1 MKTNSWV
8 KTILAAALIIILTI
22 IIVISAFFYR
32 ISSQNRKHKQLET
45 EIVKEKKSLKKASN
59 ISEKMFK
66 IVLKYIDTFDEKDK
80 KRIEKLYDDFLE
92 KN

>member
-1 MKTNSWV
+1 MFWASTLKSINNSV
-8 KTILAAALIIILTI
+8 TAIVNYLT
-22 IIVISAFFYR
+22 VS
-32 ISSQNRKHKQLET
+32 KDKQSET

-66 IVLKYIDTFDEKDK
+66 IVLKYIDTFEEKDK

>member
-1 MKTNSWV
+1 MFWASTFKSISDSVTSIVNY
-8 KTILAAALIIILTI
+8 LT
-22 IIVISAFFYR
+22 VS
-32 ISSQNRKHKQLET
+32 KDKQIET

-66 IVLKYIDTFDEKDK
+66 IVLKYIDTFEEKDK

>member
-1 MKTNSWV
+1 MFWSSTLKSISDSITSIVNY
-8 KTILAAALIIILTI
+8 LT
-22 IIVISAFFYR
+22 VSKDR
-32 ISSQNRKHKQLET
+32 QLET
-45 EIVKEKKSLKKASN
+45 EIVKEKKSLKKASD

-66 IVLKYIDTFDEKDK
+66 IVLKYIDTFEEKDK

>member
-1 MKTNSWV
+1 MFWASTLKSISDSVTSIVNY
-8 KTILAAALIIILTI
+8 LT
-22 IIVISAFFYR
+22 VSKDR
-32 ISSQNRKHKQLET
+32 QLET

-66 IVLKYIDTFDEKDK
+66 IVLKYIDTFEEKDK

>member
-1 MKTNSWV
+1 MFWSSTLKSISDSVTAIVNY
-8 KTILAAALIIILTI
+8 LT
-22 IIVISAFFYR
+22 VS
-32 ISSQNRKHKQLET
+32 KDKQLET
-45 EIVKEKKSLKKASN
+45 EIVKEKKSLKKASD

-66 IVLKYIDTFDEKDK
+66 IVLKYIDTFEEKDK

>member
-1 MKTNSWV
+1 MFWASTFKSISDSVMAIANY
-8 KTILAAALIIILTI
+8 LT
-22 IIVISAFFYR
+22 VS
-32 ISSQNRKHKQLET
+32 KDKQLET
-45 EIVKEKKSLKKASN
+45 EIVKEKKSLKKASD

-66 IVLKYIDTFDEKDK
+66 IVLKYIDTFEEKDK

>member
-1 MKTNSWV
+1 MFWASTFKSISDSVMAIANY
-8 KTILAAALIIILTI
+8 LT
-22 IIVISAFFYR
+22 VS
-32 ISSQNRKHKQLET
+32 KDKQLET

-66 IVLKYIDTFDEKDK
+66 IVLKYIDTFEEKDK

>member
-1 MKTNSWV
+1 MFWASTFKSISDSVTSIVNY
-8 KTILAAALIIILTI
+8 LT
-22 IIVISAFFYR
+22 VS
-32 ISSQNRKHKQLET
+32 KDKQLET

-66 IVLKYIDTFDEKDK
+66 IVLKYIDTFEEKDK

-92 KN
+92 KD

>member
-1 MKTNSWV
+1 MFWSSTLKSISDSITSIVNY
-8 KTILAAALIIILTI
+8 LT
-22 IIVISAFFYR
+22 VS
-32 ISSQNRKHKQLET
+32 KGKQLET

-66 IVLKYIDTFDEKDK
+66 IVLKYIDTFEEKDK

>member
-1 MKTNSWV
+1 MFWASTFKSISDSVTSIVNY
-8 KTILAAALIIILTI
+8 LT
-22 IIVISAFFYR
+22 VS
-32 ISSQNRKHKQLET
+32 KDKQLET
-45 EIVKEKKSLKKASN
+45 EIVKEKKSLKKASD

-66 IVLKYIDTFDEKDK
+66 IVLKYIDTFEEKDK

>member
-1 MKTNSWV
+1 MFWSSTLKSISDSVTSIVNY
-8 KTILAAALIIILTI
+8 LT
-22 IIVISAFFYR
+22 VS
-32 ISSQNRKHKQLET
+32 KDKQLET
-45 EIVKEKKSLKKASN
+45 EIVNEKKSLKKASD

-66 IVLKYIDTFDEKDK
+66 IVLKYIDTFEEKDK

>member
-1 MKTNSWV
+1 MFWSSTLKSISDSITSIV
-8 KTILAAALIIILTI
+8 HYLT
-22 IIVISAFFYR
+22 VSND
-32 ISSQNRKHKQLET
+32 SQIET
-45 EIVKEKKSLKKASN
+45 EKVKEKKSLKKASD

-66 IVLKYIDTFDEKDK
+66 IVLKYIDTFEEKEK

>member
-1 MKTNSWV
+1 MFWSSTLKSISDSITSIVNY
-8 KTILAAALIIILTI
+8 LTL
-22 IIVISAFFYR
+22 S
-32 ISSQNRKHKQLET
+32 KDKQLET
-45 EIVKEKKSLKKASN
+45 EIVKEKKSLKKASD

-66 IVLKYIDTFDEKDK
+66 IVLKYIDTFEEKDK

>member
-1 MKTNSWV
+1 MFWASTLKSISDSVTSIVNY
-8 KTILAAALIIILTI
+8 LT
-22 IIVISAFFYR
+22 VS
-32 ISSQNRKHKQLET
+32 KDKQLET
-45 EIVKEKKSLKKASN
+45 EIVKEKKSLKKASD

-66 IVLKYIDTFDEKDK
+66 IVLKYIDTFEEKDK

>member
-1 MKTNSWV
+1 MFWASTFKSISDSITSIVNY
-8 KTILAAALIIILTI
+8 LT
-22 IIVISAFFYR
+22 VSKDR
-32 ISSQNRKHKQLET
+32 QLET
-45 EIVKEKKSLKKASN
+45 EIVKEKKSLKKASD

-66 IVLKYIDTFDEKDK
+66 IVLKYIDTFEEKDK

>member
-1 MKTNSWV
+1 MFWASTFKSISDSITSIVNY
-8 KTILAAALIIILTI
+8 LT
-22 IIVISAFFYR
+22 VS
-32 ISSQNRKHKQLET
+32 KDKQLET

-66 IVLKYIDTFDEKDK
+66 IVLKYIDTFEEKDK

>member
-1 MKTNSWV
+1 MFWASTLKSISDSITSIVNY
-8 KTILAAALIIILTI
+8 LT
-22 IIVISAFFYR
+22 VSKDR
-32 ISSQNRKHKQLET
+32 QLET

-66 IVLKYIDTFDEKDK
+66 IVLKYIDTFEEKDK

>member
-1 MKTNSWV
+1 MFWSSTLKSISDSITSIVNY
-8 KTILAAALIIILTI
+8 LT
-22 IIVISAFFYR
+22 VS
-32 ISSQNRKHKQLET
+32 KDKQLET
-45 EIVKEKKSLKKASN
+45 EIVKEKKSLKKASD

-66 IVLKYIDTFDEKDK
+66 IVLKYIDTFEEKDK

>member
-1 MKTNSWV
+1 MFWASTFKSISDSVTSIVNY
-8 KTILAAALIIILTI
+8 LT
-22 IIVISAFFYR
+22 VS
-32 ISSQNRKHKQLET
+32 KDKQLET

-66 IVLKYIDTFDEKDK
+66 IALKYIDTFEEKDK

>member
-1 MKTNSWV
+1 MFWASTFKSIRDSVTSIVNY
-8 KTILAAALIIILTI
+8 LT
-22 IIVISAFFYR
+22 VS
-32 ISSQNRKHKQLET
+32 KDKQLET

-66 IVLKYIDTFDEKDK
+66 IVLKYIDTFEEKDK

>member
-1 MKTNSWV
+1 MFWASTFKSISDSVTSIVNY
-8 KTILAAALIIILTI
+8 LT
-22 IIVISAFFYR
+22 VS
-32 ISSQNRKHKQLET
+32 KDKQLET

-66 IVLKYIDTFDEKDK
+66 IVLKYIDTFEEKDK

>member
-1 MKTNSWV
+1 MFWSSTLKSISDSVTSIVNY
-8 KTILAAALIIILTI
+8 LT
-22 IIVISAFFYR
+22 VS
-32 ISSQNRKHKQLET
+32 KDKQLET
-45 EIVKEKKSLKKASN
+45 EIVKEKKSLKKASD

-66 IVLKYIDTFDEKDK
+66 IVLKYIDTFEEKDK

>member
-1 MKTNSWV
+1 MFWASTLKSISDTVTSIVNY
-8 KTILAAALIIILTI
+8 LT
-22 IIVISAFFYR
+22 VS
-32 ISSQNRKHKQLET
+32 KDKQLET

-66 IVLKYIDTFDEKDK
+66 IVLKYIDTFEEKDK

>member
-1 MKTNSWV
+1 MFWSSTLKSISDSITSIVNY
-8 KTILAAALIIILTI
+8 LT
-22 IIVISAFFYR
+22 VS
-32 ISSQNRKHKQLET
+32 KDKQLET

-59 ISEKMFK
+59 ISEKIFK
-66 IVLKYIDTFDEKDK
+66 IVLKYIDTFEEKDK

>member
-1 MKTNSWV
+1 MFWASTFKSISDSVMAIVNY
-8 KTILAAALIIILTI
+8 LT
-22 IIVISAFFYR
+22 VS
-32 ISSQNRKHKQLET
+32 KDKQLET

-66 IVLKYIDTFDEKDK
+66 IVLKYIDTFEEKDK

>member
-1 MKTNSWV
+1 MFWSS
-8 KTILAAALIIILTI
+8 TIKSISDSITAIVNYLT
-22 IIVISAFFYR
+22 VS
-32 ISSQNRKHKQLET
+32 KDKQIET
-45 EIVKEKKSLKKASN
+45 EIVKEKKSLKKASD

-66 IVLKYIDTFDEKDK
+66 IVLKYIDTFEEKDK

>member
-1 MKTNSWV
+1 MFWSSTLKSISDSVMAIVNY
-8 KTILAAALIIILTI
+8 LT
-22 IIVISAFFYR
+22 VS
-32 ISSQNRKHKQLET
+32 KDKQLET
-45 EIVKEKKSLKKASN
+45 EIVKEKKSLKKASD

-66 IVLKYIDTFDEKDK
+66 IVLKYIDTFEEKDK

>member
-1 MKTNSWV
+1 MFWSSTLKSISDSVTSIVNY
-8 KTILAAALIIILTI
+8 LT
-22 IIVISAFFYR
+22 VS
-32 ISSQNRKHKQLET
+32 KDKQLET

-66 IVLKYIDTFDEKDK
+66 IVLKYINTFEEKDK

>member
-1 MKTNSWV
+1 MFWSSTLKSISDSVMAIVNY
-8 KTILAAALIIILTI
+8 LT
-22 IIVISAFFYR
+22 VS
-32 ISSQNRKHKQLET
+32 KDKQLET

-66 IVLKYIDTFDEKDK
+66 IVLKYIDTFEEKDK

>member
-1 MKTNSWV
+1 MFWASTFKSISDSVMAIVNY
-8 KTILAAALIIILTI
+8 LT
-22 IIVISAFFYR
+22 VS
-32 ISSQNRKHKQLET
+32 KDKELET
-45 EIVKEKKSLKKASN
+45 EIVKEKKSLKKASD

-66 IVLKYIDTFDEKDK
+66 IVLKYIDTFEEKDK

>member
-1 MKTNSWV
+1 MFWASTFKSISDSITS
-8 KTILAAALIIILTI
+8 IINYLT
-22 IIVISAFFYR
+22 VSKDR
-32 ISSQNRKHKQLET
+32 QLET
-45 EIVKEKKSLKKASN
+45 EIVKEKKSLKKASD

-66 IVLKYIDTFDEKDK
+66 IVLKYIDTFEEKDK